1 MVRKKFDGFGNA
13 LSACFWHIYLMAA
26 VVLRRSA
33 KAPSIDTMWRPGT
46 ADSRVFVDKN
56 LGAGWSEGRAVVIK
70 GAIELRLC

>member
-1 MVRKKFDGFGNA
+1 MVRENVDGFGNA
-13 LSACFWHIYLMAA
+13 LGACFWHTYSMAA

-33 KAPSIDTMWRPGT
+33 KVPSMDAMWRPGT

-56 LGAGWSEGRAVVIK
+56 LGAGWSEGRSVVIK